1 MKKFT
6 YPLSDNDIQTLM
18 DALAVMVNV
27 IPGSDLFPPETI
39 DLALFYS
46 EQIVETFSSHNT
58 NISRNMLQ
66 TLYMAL
72 TVADGIISGDIPADE
87 ESKKICQ
94 NSVFGILKLLP
105 VFDEYFGA

>member
-27 IPGSDLFPPETI
+27 IPDSDLFPPETI

-46 EQIVETFSSHNT
+46 E
-58 NISRNMLQ
+58 
-66 TLYMAL
+66 
-72 TVADGIISGDIPADE
+72 
-87 ESKKICQ
+87 
-94 NSVFGILKLLP
+94 
-105 VFDEYFGA
+105 

>member
-6 YPLSDNDIQTLM
+6 YPLSDNDIQTLINV
-18 DALAVMVNV
+18 LTVMVNV
-27 IPGSDLFPPETI
+27 IPDSDLFPPETI

-46 EQIVETFSSHNT
+46 EQIVEIFSSRSTH
-58 NISRNMLQ
+58 ISRNMLQ

-72 TVADGIISGDIPADE
+72 TVANEIISGDIPADE

-94 NSVFGILKLLP
+94 NSMFGILKLLP